1 MALRAIK
8 TDFCRLN
15 GLQSMSLSLPEAH
28 LGANPQ
34 EPSRQSNGSIFLVL
48 RSLDTVS
55 VLLFCLTHGS
65 DSVWR

>member
-8 TDFCRLN
+8 TGFSRLN

-34 EPSRQSNGSIFLVL
+34 EPSQPSNGSILLVL
-48 RSLDTVS
+48 RSIDTVS
-55 VLLFCLTHGS
+55 VLLFCLTRGS
-65 DSVWR
+65 DHVWR